1 MTTSGPRRQ
10 LLRLAVA
17 FLLVRAATLLAY
29 RDTLYY
35 YGMVSN
41 QFAIAEAAYKGHW
54 FAWDKE
60 LAGNVM
66 QAAKQQDRF
75 IPLEEWKHF
84 PGSGR
89 YTVFPAQ
96 DLPGFGYI
104 VVVTS
109 RWWSDHLTTRYAM
122 AIQLLSELAGL
133 LFFVSCVRALVGART
148 AWLAGLVYVFG
159 YPFMWPI
166 ASQPMRDV
174 FAVPVYAALLAA
186 VVWFAKTRG
195 AIAAYLGSG
204 LLIAAAAALLWVRP
218 YGYYFGV
225 LLLPFAVLVPRRPW
239 RDRLALA
246 VMLVLLPWL
255 AFGLPLRQFNLRH
268 YGVVETE
275 GMGRGQWVRMGI
287 AKDNPY
293 GFVLS
298 DEAMVPWI
306 KRYYGRD
313 VDYGSPEM
321 NRLLGDYAEKIL
333 REDPAFYVKTV
344 LLVWLQLAKTP
355 LDVVPPFPLV
365 EYASSGLRPTEYLST
380 YPGQSIYKALN
391 RILLTVYF
399 YGGILLAIRML
410 KRRREERWGL
420 AMLLTPL
427 VYTTAVQAA
436 TLSEPRYMA
445 VGAWVLVLPIA
456 AWLQELADERRRSRS
471 VVNGLAPN
479 AASAPPS

>member
-1 MTTSGPRRQ
+1 MTSVPRR
-10 LLRLAVA
+10 LLLGLAVA
-17 FLLVRAATLLAY
+17 FLLVRAATVLAY

-66 QAAKQQDRF
+66 REAKRQDRF
-75 IPLEEWKHF
+75 IPLEEWSRF

-104 VVVTS
+104 VALTS
-109 RWWSDHLTTRYAM
+109 RWFSDQLTTRFAM

-133 LFFVSCVRALVGART
+133 LLFVGCMRALLGART
-148 AWLAGLVYVFG
+148 AWLTGLVYVFG
-159 YPFMWPI
+159 YPFIWPI
-166 ASQPMRDV
+166 ASLPMRDV

-186 VVWFAKTRG
+186 VVWFATARG
-195 AIAAYLGSG
+195 AITSYLGSG
-204 LLIAAAAALLWVRP
+204 LLIAAAAVLLWVRP
-218 YGYYFGV
+218 YGYYFSL
-225 LLLPFAVLVPRRPW
+225 LLLPFAALVPKRPW

-246 VMLVLLPWL
+246 FMLVLVPWL
-255 AFGLPLRQFNLRH
+255 AFGLPFRQFNLRH
-268 YGVVETE
+268 YGVVDTG
-275 GMGRGQWVRMGI
+275 GMGRGEWMRMGI

-293 GFVLS
+293 GFVSS
-298 DEAMVPWI
+298 DDAMVPWI
-306 KRYYGRD
+306 KRYHGRD

-321 NRLLGDYAEKIL
+321 NRLLGDYAGKIL
-333 REDPAFYVKTV
+333 REDPAFYLKTV

-365 EYASSGLRPTEYLST
+365 EYASSGLSPTEYLSA
-380 YPGQSIYKALN
+380 YPGQFVYKALN

-399 YGGILLAIRML
+399 YGGVFLAIRML

-420 AMLLTPL
+420 AMLLSPL

-436 TLSEPRYMA
+436 TFSEPRYMA
-445 VGAWVLVLPIA
+445 VGAWVLVLPWA
-456 AWLQELADERRRSRS
+456 VAVDAWLQLRSRRDA
-471 VVNGLAPN
+471 G
-479 AASAPPS
+479 

>member
-1 MTTSGPRRQ
+1 MTTSAPRR
-10 LLRLAVA
+10 LLLGLAVV
-17 FLLVRAATLLAY
+17 FLVVRAATVLAY
-29 RDTLYY
+29 RETFYY

-54 FAWDKE
+54 FAYDPE

-66 QAAKQQDRF
+66 REAKRQDRF
-75 IPLEEWKHF
+75 IPLEEWSRF

-89 YTVFPAQ
+89 YKVFPAE
-96 DLPGFGYI
+96 DLPGFGY
-104 VVVTS
+104 VVAVTS
-109 RWWSDHLTTRYAM
+109 RWLSDQLTTRFAM

-133 LFFVSCVRALVGART
+133 LLFVSCVRALLGART
-148 AWLAGLVYVFG
+148 AWLTGLVYVFG
-159 YPFMWPI
+159 YPFIWPI
-166 ASQPMRDV
+166 ASLPMRDV

-186 VVWFAKTRG
+186 VVWFATARG
-195 AIAAYLGSG
+195 AIPSYLGSG
-204 LLIAAAAALLWVRP
+204 LLIATAAVLLWVRP
-218 YGYYFGV
+218 YGYYFCL
-225 LLLPFAVLVPRRPW
+225 LLLPFAALVPKRPW

-246 VMLVLLPWL
+246 VMLVLIPWL

-268 YGVVETE
+268 YGVVDTD

-306 KRYYGRD
+306 KRHYGRD

-321 NRLLGDYAEKIL
+321 NRLLGDYAGQIL
-333 REDPAFYVKTV
+333 REDPVFYVKTV
-344 LLVWLQLAKTP
+344 LLVWLQMAKTP

-365 EYASSGLRPTEYLST
+365 EFASSGLSLTEYLRA
-380 YPGQSIYKALN
+380 YPGQFVYKALN
-391 RILLTVYF
+391 RLLLTVYF
-399 YGGILLAIRML
+399 YGGAFLAIRML
-410 KRRREERWGL
+410 KRRREERLGL
-420 AMLLTPL
+420 AMLLSPL

-436 TLSEPRYMA
+436 TISEPRYMA

-456 AWLQELADERRRSRS
+456 AWLQELSDGLRRSR
-471 VVNGLAPN
+471 G
-479 AASAPPS
+479 AAG

>member
-1 MTTSGPRRQ
+1 MTTSGPRRL

-17 FLLVRAATLLAY
+17 FLLVRAATVLAY
-29 RDTLYY
+29 HDTVYY

-66 QAAKQQDRF
+66 REAKRQDRF
-75 IPLEEWKHF
+75 IPLEEWSRF

-104 VVVTS
+104 VALTS
-109 RWWSDHLTTRYAM
+109 RWFSDQLTTRFAM

-133 LFFVSCVRALVGART
+133 LLFVGCVRALLGART
-148 AWLAGLVYVFG
+148 AWLTGLVYVFG

-166 ASQPMRDV
+166 ASHPMRDV
-174 FAVPVYAALLAA
+174 FAVPVYAAMLAA
-186 VVWFAKTRG
+186 VVWFTKARG
-195 AIAAYLGSG
+195 AIAAYLGSA
-204 LLIAAAAALLWVRP
+204 LLITAAVVLLWVRP
-218 YGYYFGV
+218 YGYYFGI
-225 LLLPFAVLVPRRPW
+225 LLLPFAALVPKRPW
-239 RDRLALA
+239 RGRLALA
-246 VMLVLLPWL
+246 VMLAVVPWL
-255 AFGLPLRQFNLRH
+255 GFGLPLRQFNLRH
-268 YGVVETE
+268 YGAVDTD

-365 EYASSGLRPTEYLST
+365 EYASSGLSPTEYLSA
-380 YPGQSIYKALN
+380 YPGQFVYKALN
-391 RILLTVYF
+391 RLLLTAYF
-399 YGGILLAIRML
+399 YGGIFLAIRML
-410 KRRREERWGL
+410 MRRREERWGL
-420 AMLLTPL
+420 AMLLSPL
-427 VYTTAVQAA
+427 AYTTAVQAA

-456 AWLQELADERRRSRS
+456 AWLQELSDERRRSRG
-471 VVNGLAPN
+471 VA
-479 AASAPPS
+479 AASGAAAPP

>member
-1 MTTSGPRRQ
+1 MTTSGPRR
-10 LLRLAVA
+10 LLLGLAVA

-60 LAGNVM
+60 LAGNM
-66 QAAKQQDRF
+66 MREAKRQDRF
-75 IPLEEWKHF
+75 IPLEEWSRF
-84 PGSGR
+84 PASGR

-104 VVVTS
+104 VAVTS
-109 RWWSDHLTTRYAM
+109 RWWSDQLTTRFAM

-133 LFFVSCVRALVGART
+133 LLFVGCVRALLGART
-148 AWLAGLVYVFG
+148 AWLTGLVYVFG
-159 YPFMWPI
+159 YPFIWPI
-166 ASQPMRDV
+166 ASLPMRDV
-174 FAVPVYAALLAA
+174 FAIPVYAALLAA
-186 VVWFAKTRG
+186 VVWFATTRG
-195 AIAAYLGSG
+195 AIASYLGSG
-204 LLIAAAAALLWVRP
+204 LLIAAAAVLLWVRP
-218 YGYYFGV
+218 YGYYFCL
-225 LLLPFAVLVPRRPW
+225 LLLPFAALLPKRPW

-246 VMLVLLPWL
+246 VMLVLVPWL
-255 AFGLPLRQFNLRH
+255 GFGLPLRQFNLRH
-268 YGVVETE
+268 YGVVDTD

-293 GFVLS
+293 GFELS

-313 VDYGSPEM
+313 VEYGSPEM
-321 NRLLGDYAEKIL
+321 NRLLGDYAERIL
-333 REDPAFYVKTV
+333 REDPGFYLKTV
-344 LLVWLQLAKTP
+344 LIVWLQMAKTP
-355 LDVVPPFPLV
+355 LDLVPPFPLV
-365 EYASSGLRPTEYLST
+365 EYASSGLSPIQYLSA
-380 YPGQSIYKALN
+380 YPGQFVYKALN

-399 YGGILLAIRML
+399 YGGVFLAIRML
-410 KRRREERWGL
+410 IRRREERWGL
-420 AMLLTPL
+420 AMLLSPL

-436 TLSEPRYMA
+436 TISEPRYMA

-456 AWLQELADERRRSRS
+456 AWLQELSDERRRSRGVPS
-471 VVNGLAPN
+471 GVAPSG
-479 AASAPPS
+479 AGAQP

>member
-1 MTTSGPRRQ
+1 MTPSGPRRP
-10 LLRLAVA
+10 LLWLAVA
-17 FLLVRAATLLAY
+17 FLLVRAATVLAY
-29 RDTLYY
+29 RDTPYY

-41 QFAIAEAAYKGHW
+41 QFAIADAAYKGHW
-54 FAWDKE
+54 FAWDEE

-66 QAAKQQDRF
+66 REAKRLDRF
-75 IPLEEWKHF
+75 IPLEEWSRF
-84 PGSGR
+84 SGSGR
-89 YTVFPAQ
+89 YKVFPAQ

-109 RWWSDHLTTRYAM
+109 RWWSDHLTTRFAM

-133 LFFVSCVRALVGART
+133 LLFVGCVRALLGART
-148 AWLAGLVYVFG
+148 AWLTGLLYVFG

-166 ASQPMRDV
+166 ASHPMRDV

-186 VVWFAKTRG
+186 VVWFAKARG
-195 AIAAYLGSG
+195 PTAAYLGSG
-204 LLIAAAAALLWVRP
+204 LLISAAAALLWVRP

-225 LLLPFAVLVPRRPW
+225 LLLPFAALVPKRPRRDRLVLAAMLVLVPW
-239 RDRLALA
+239 
-246 VMLVLLPWL
+246 V
-255 AFGLPLRQFNLRH
+255 AFGLPLRRFNLRH
-268 YGVVETE
+268 YGVAETE

-333 REDPAFYVKTV
+333 REDPAFYLKTV
-344 LLVWLQLAKTP
+344 LLVWRELAKTP
-355 LDVVPPFPLV
+355 LDVVPPFRLV
-365 EYASSGLRPTEYLST
+365 EYASSGLSPTEYLSA
-380 YPGQSIYKALN
+380 YPGQFVYKALN
-391 RILLTVYF
+391 RLLLTVYF

-410 KRRREERWGL
+410 MRRRDERWGL
-420 AMLLTPL
+420 AMLLSPL
-427 VYTTAVQAA
+427 AYTTAVQAA
-436 TLSEPRYMA
+436 TISEPRYMA

-456 AWLQELADERRRSRS
+456 AWLEELFEGRRRSRG
-471 VVNGLAPN
+471 VA
-479 AASAPPS
+479 AASGAAASP

>member
-1 MTTSGPRRQ
+1 MTTSGPRR
-10 LLRLAVA
+10 LLLGLAVA
-17 FLLVRAATLLAY
+17 FLLVRAATVLAY

-66 QAAKQQDRF
+66 REAKRQGRF
-75 IPLEEWKHF
+75 IPLEEWSRF

-96 DLPGFGYI
+96 DLPGFGY
-104 VVVTS
+104 VVAVTS
-109 RWWSDHLTTRYAM
+109 RWFSDQLTTRFAM
-122 AIQLLSELAGL
+122 VIQLLSELTGL
-133 LFFVSCVRALVGART
+133 LLFVGCVRALLGART
-148 AWLAGLVYVFG
+148 AWLTGLVYVFG
-159 YPFMWPI
+159 YPFIWPI
-166 ASQPMRDV
+166 ASLPMRDV
-174 FAVPVYAALLAA
+174 FAIPVYAALLAA
-186 VVWFAKTRG
+186 VVWFATARG
-195 AIAAYLGSG
+195 AIASYLGSG

-218 YGYYFGV
+218 YGYYFCL
-225 LLLPFAVLVPRRPW
+225 LLLPFVALVPKRPW

-246 VMLVLLPWL
+246 FMLVLVPWL
-255 AFGLPLRQFNLRH
+255 AFGLPFRQFNLRH
-268 YGVVETE
+268 YGVVDTD
-275 GMGRGQWVRMGI
+275 GMGRGEWVRMGI

-321 NRLLGDYAEKIL
+321 NRLLGDYAGKIL

-365 EYASSGLRPTEYLST
+365 EYASSGLSPTEYLSA
-380 YPGQSIYKALN
+380 YPGQSVYKALN

-399 YGGILLAIRML
+399 YGGVFLAIRML
-410 KRRREERWGL
+410 MRRREERWGL
-420 AMLLTPL
+420 AMLLSPL

-436 TLSEPRYMA
+436 TNSEPRYMA
-445 VGAWVLVLPIA
+445 VGAWVLVLPLA
-456 AWLQELADERRRSRS
+456 AWLQELSDERRRSRDVPS
-471 VVNGLAPN
+471 GVAPSG
-479 AASAPPS
+479 AGAPP